1 MSVRWSLLLLSC
13 SLSLGQVSPAQV
25 SLAELAKIARDRAER
40 VRPEQEKALLP
51 FWADLALD
59 YRNNQEFLDKR
70 IQQAAAL
77 GDSIVPL
84 LLEKLQPVQGGDAS
98 RNLAANCR
106 RVLEHLD
113 PASFLD
119 ALTELANGK
128 AGTAREHAI
137 RLLGHA
143 DTPRAAQIL
152 GDLFD
157 RTTGDERLLVLRGLR
172 ERASGQVAAKVVAM
186 LGSTDRSVREE
197 VLRYLVAARPP
208 QVATTVAQALASESD
223 EQLLELY
230 IDYFAAAVHG
240 SDAVARALLPLLDR
254 EKLDYQ
260 DTRRLVRS
268 LATIAPHD
276 HEPTIR
282 RLQEL
287 IVDGEPSSISVE
299 AAVTMRSLGEKQGVT
314 KVTRQLTELLRKP
327 NRRRDATLFELR
339 ASLQFEIGEFAE
351 AADDYEKILEFTNG
365 PSMSRRAYVGLIKC
379 EAHRRKTSNA
389 IKHMKNSGLLV
400 ADIVAIGHDDESVR
414 VLLEQ
419 EKVRSFLQQLAKDQA
434 PK

>member
-13 SLSLGQVSPAQV
+13 SLSLGQAAAAQV
-25 SLAELAKIARDRAER
+25 SLADLAKIARARAER
-40 VRPEQEKALLP
+40 ARPEQEKALQP
-51 FWADLALD
+51 FWSDLALD
-59 YRNNQEFLDKR
+59 YRNNQEFLDKKV
-70 IQQAAAL
+70 QQVAAL

-113 PASFLD
+113 PASFVD
-119 ALTELANGK
+119 ALAELANGK
-128 AGTAREHAI
+128 GAAREHAI
-137 RLLGHA
+137 RLLGFA
-143 DTPRAAQIL
+143 DTPKAALIL
-152 GDLFD
+152 ADLFD
-157 RTTGDERLLVLRGLR
+157 RTTDDERLLVLRGLR
-172 ERASGQVAAKVVAM
+172 QREAAQAAGRVVGMLASK
-186 LGSTDRSVREE
+186 DRNVREE
-197 VLRYLVAARPP
+197 VLRYLIAARPA
-208 QVATTVAQALASESD
+208 QVASTVAQALATESD
-223 EQLLELY
+223 EDLFALY
-230 IDYFAAAVHG
+230 IDYFSASVRG

-276 HEPTIR
+276 HEPTVR

-299 AAVTMRSLGEKQGVT
+299 AAVTMRTLGEKQGVT
-314 KVTRQLTELLRKP
+314 KVTRQLTDLLRKP

-339 ASLQFEIGEFAE
+339 ASLQFEIGEFAD

-365 PSMSRRAYVGLIKC
+365 PAMSRRAYVGLIRC
-379 EAHRRKTSNA
+379 EAHRRKTSSA

-400 ADIVAIGHDDESVR
+400 ADIEAIGNEDEAVR
-414 VLLEQ
+414 VLLDQ
-419 EKVRSFLQQLAKDQA
+419 EKVRSFLQSLAKEQA